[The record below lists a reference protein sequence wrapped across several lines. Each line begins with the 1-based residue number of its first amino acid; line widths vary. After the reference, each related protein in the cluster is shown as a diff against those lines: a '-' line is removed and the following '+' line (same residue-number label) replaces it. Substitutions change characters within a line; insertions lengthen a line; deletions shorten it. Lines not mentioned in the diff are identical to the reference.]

1 MLFWLVQLLILHTLS
16 LLSVWKSARNSNVSE
31 RCWRMH
37 SEALVLNT
45 GPISGNNGG
54 ESSIITFRAND
65 PPASCINVD
74 HTSVK
79 LACLIHNKFQCDKI
93 LIIMVST
100 NKLLTVWDT
109 LFQYLKWEVEKQEC
123 GMNTH
128 TPISQVH
135 ATLIKPNKYKYFFAD
150 PLSYKYDTS
159 LCNPKCVTN
168 N

>member
-65 PPASCINVD
+65 PPASCINVN
-74 HTSVK
+74 HKSVISVW
-79 LACLIHNKFQCDKI
+79 LIHNKFQYDKI
-93 LIIMVST
+93 LIIMVSI
-100 NKLLTVWDT
+100 NKLLTLWDT

-128 TPISQVH
+128 TPVSQVL
-135 ATLIKPNKYKYFFAD
+135 ATLIKPNKNKYFTAD
-150 PLSYKYDTS
+150 PLAYKYDTS
-159 LCNPKCVTN
+159 LCNLNCVTN

>member
-74 HTSVK
+74 HTSVNS
-79 LACLIHNKFQCDKI
+79 ACLIHNKFQCDKT
-93 LIIMVST
+93 LIIMFSA
-100 NKLLTVWDT
+100 NKSLTVRDT

-128 TPISQVH
+128 TPISQVF
-135 ATLIKPNKYKYFFAD
+135 ATIF
-150 PLSYKYDTS
+150 
-159 LCNPKCVTN
+159 NPYPTN
-168 N
+168 VENRVSS